1 MKLTRRKL
9 ATVLASAATATAAA
23 QQPPQPAAQ
32 DDLLKAAR
40 DRMLAN
46 AAALSKPA
54 IPMPTEPA
62 FQFKA

>member
-9 ATVLASAATATAAA
+9 AVVLASGSVAAA
-23 QQPPQPAAQ
+23 QTPQPPAATE
-32 DDLLKAAR
+32 DLNKAAR

-46 AAALSKPA
+46 AAALAAPA
-54 IPMPTEPA
+54 IPMATEPA

>member
-9 ATVLASAATATAAA
+9 ATVLASATVAAA
-23 QQPPQPAAQ
+23 QQPPQPAPA
-32 DDLLKAAR
+32 DDLRKVAR

-46 AAALSKPA
+46 AAALATPA
-54 IPMPTEPA
+54 IPMATEPA

>member
-9 ATVLASAATATAAA
+9 ATVLASAAVAAA
-23 QQPPQPAAQ
+23 QPPQSAPAE
-32 DDLLKAAR
+32 DLPKTAR

-46 AAALSKPA
+46 AAALATPA
-54 IPMPTEPA
+54 IPMATEPA